1 MTHFMMYYTNISVNL
16 LFLSK
21 YKSQKIYIQWKK
33 RILHIYQQLN
43 ITFYPQQTIIISL

>member
-21 YKSQKIYIQWKK
+21 YESIK
-33 RILHIYQQLN
+33 RFIFN
-43 ITFYPQQTIIISL
+43 GKRAFCISTNN